1 MPPSCLSPSGEPAR
15 EPEQRGLRSSCLQGP
30 PQKGSRAGL
39 LGPSGLSWGHPPGLG
54 TSKKLIRPREKHSVI
69 TLIPPLACLLP
80 GSACRR
86 YSHRHCTGCRDL
98 PRVTQLAKTDAGY
111 YVTTLPTRYSSHWP
125 TLFPVPCS
133 EPGIQE
139 ALNSS
144 FISFSSASWLRPWQ
158 SGQRAEGR
166 GHSGRPYSGTC
177 GYNSAR
183 VMQAVSL
190 HGLQPTSAGC
200 PHLRQVYQANLWT
213 YHLPTHPFIVHTN

>member
-1 MPPSCLSPSGEPAR
+1 MLSHSSPRLPASSQ
-15 EPEQRGLRSSCLQGP
+15 EVHVEGILTAIAQDEGTCPRSHNW
-30 PQKGSRAGL
+30 QKQMQD
-39 LGPSGLSWGHPPGLG
+39 
-54 TSKKLIRPREKHSVI
+54 I
-69 TLIPPLACLLP
+69 
-80 GSACRR
+80 
-86 YSHRHCTGCRDL
+86 
-98 PRVTQLAKTDAGY
+98 
-111 YVTTLPTRYSSHWP
+111 VTTLPTRYSSHWP
-125 TLFPVPCS
+125 TLFLVACS

-144 FISFSSASWLRPWQ
+144 FISFSRASWLRPWQ

-166 GHSGRPYSGTC
+166 GHRGRPYSGTC

-200 PHLRQVYQANLWT
+200 LHLRQVYQANLWT

>member
-1 MPPSCLSPSGEPAR
+1 MP
-15 EPEQRGLRSSCLQGP
+15 
-30 PQKGSRAGL
+30 K
-39 LGPSGLSWGHPPGLG
+39 
-54 TSKKLIRPREKHSVI
+54 
-69 TLIPPLACLLP
+69 
-80 GSACRR
+80 
-86 YSHRHCTGCRDL
+86 
-98 PRVTQLAKTDAGY
+98 VTQLAKTDAGY
-111 YVTTLPTRYSSHWP
+111 YVTTLPTRHSSHWP
-125 TLFPVPCS
+125 TLFPVACS

-166 GHSGRPYSGTC
+166 GHRGRPYSGTC

-200 PHLRQVYQANLWT
+200 LHLRQVYQANLWT
-213 YHLPTHPFIVHTN
+213 YHLPTHPFIVHTNYIWAPAPCRTDTCLTALNQTQSLPSSYLPSLGKTGK